1 MLGFTFRAIHV
12 LQFTS
17 IVASVLSAYVLFTI
31 ARRHFRSL
39 YLAWSLTCLFAFA
52 ATWWKFSV
60 DADAYILSV
69 LFLLICFAL
78 IMPGRKLRPF
88 LLVVVFSVAVF
99 FHQLAIFFY
108 PVIFLALFWQSGPAR
123 ISAAMKFAVGAFV
136 AVFGTYCLFFYFATN
151 TTDPVRFLR
160 WITSYSPDV
169 SFTFD
174 LASNLNSML
183 RSQRRVFF
191 GGRLS
196 LLKGFLNP
204 VVIGLIVIGIALV
217 VLLAIRFIQG
227 LRTRSEERPSPLKE
241 ALRQDVVAKLCLVW
255 TVMYVVFL
263 FFWLPQH
270 TFYRLFYLPAIVLLI
285 GWIIFKYGRVRKQR
299 LALFVAVM
307 AMSNFLFSI
316 LPTSYVERN
325 PPLALALDMNKVWQQ
340 GTVVYYATDNAD
352 NNLFQYFNRGTV
364 WKPMVNLNQL
374 KADLNS
380 LAGPTWLD
388 TSAVD
393 RIANEA
399 GGPEWLAQHEIQT
412 SRRELID
419 RAYRIRFVQVIP

>member
-1 MLGFTFRAIHV
+1 M
-12 LQFTS
+12 
-17 IVASVLSAYVLFTI
+17 
-31 ARRHFRSL
+31 
-39 YLAWSLTCLFAFA
+39 
-52 ATWWKFSV
+52 
-60 DADAYILSV
+60 
-69 LFLLICFAL
+69 
-78 IMPGRKLRPF
+78 
-88 LLVVVFSVAVF
+88 VVF
-99 FHQLAIFFY
+99 
-108 PVIFLALFWQSGPAR
+108 
-123 ISAAMKFAVGAFV
+123 GA
-136 AVFGTYCLFFYFATN
+136 YCLFFYFATN
-151 TTDPVRFLR
+151 TTDPVRFWR

-174 LASNLNSML
+174 LVSNLNSML

-204 VVIGLIVIGIALV
+204 LVIGLVVILVALV
-217 VLLAIRFIQG
+217 VLLVIRLIQG
-227 LRTRSEERPSPLKE
+227 LRTRGEERLTPLKD

-255 TVMYVVFL
+255 TVMYGVFL

-270 TFYRLFYLPAIVLLI
+270 TFYRLFYLPAIVLLV
-285 GWIIFKYGRVRKQR
+285 GWIIFKYGRAQKQR

-316 LPTSYVERN
+316 FPTSYVEKN

-340 GTVVYYATDNAD
+340 GTVVYYATENAD

-364 WKPMVNLNQL
+364 WKPMVSLNQL
-374 KADLNS
+374 KSDLNS
-380 LAGPTWLD
+380 PGGPIWLD

-393 RIANEA
+393 RITNEP
-399 GGPEWLAQHEIQT
+399 GGPDWLAQHEIQT

-419 RAYRIRFVQVIP
+419 RAYRIRFVQVTP